1 MNKYGLARAIPE
13 GIKREVRQRCGFGCV
28 ICGIAFVQYEHV
40 DPEYKD
46 AYRHEADKIALLCP
60 SCHAR
65 VTSRQWSKARV
76 KLAMRSPRCL
86 QDGFTR
92 DYFDFSDQFPALR
105 FGGMLLRN
113 CPTPIQVHGYPLFSI
128 KPSEDPLMPFLF
140 SGTFSDSEGEVSL
153 RIVDNEWI
161 VGADVW
167 DLVVEG
173 PRITIREALRKVH
186 LVLRVDPPNEL
197 VVERL
202 NMAVGDYRFE
212 ANSESLII
220 YQGTHGRYEF
230 TNSIADNCQVGI
242 SLG

>member
-1 MNKYGLARAIPE
+1 
-13 GIKREVRQRCGFGCV
+13 
-28 ICGIAFVQYEHV
+28 
-40 DPEYKD
+40 
-46 AYRHEADKIALLCP
+46 
-60 SCHAR
+60 
-65 VTSRQWSKARV
+65 
-76 KLAMRSPRCL
+76 
-86 QDGFTR
+86 
-92 DYFDFSDQFPALR
+92 
-105 FGGMLLRN
+105 
-113 CPTPIQVHGYPLFSI
+113 
-128 KPSEDPLMPFLF
+128 MPFLF